1 MGSTS
6 LAVFLVVVV
15 VVLNLITTGRC
26 IGGPIPLRRS
36 LEAQL
41 HAVVSSSH
49 VQSVAE
55 SLVPAAAEDHEAT
68 SRSKQEEVS
77 EKVLRAQ
84 LIHRDH
90 PKSPLSTATIST
102 HSFVRVAAAVRRSL
116 ARHEYLSDADD
127 AAARPRRGLISTTV
141 DFQSPVTKDLGEY
154 TMTLSVGTPPQQ
166 YSFIVDTG
174 SDLVWLNCAPCAPCI
189 NQSNSYPFDPSSS
202 SSFSDALCTDAACL
216 ALPNNWGSCAGTS
229 CGYQY
234 AYGDGSGTE
243 GELAYETF
251 TVTNV
256 DGSTTAIPN
265 VTFGCGHN
273 QTGNS
278 FNGADGVAG
287 MGQGQIS
294 LPSQFQNLF
303 PDIFTY
309 CLVSAS
315 SSSSTATVSSSTLL
329 FGSPENTGAGISSL
343 VYTPLLENLIFPT
356 FYYVGMTGI
365 SVGGTL
371 LTIPTTNFDIAVDG
385 TGGVIFDSGTTYT
398 LLTLDAYN
406 AASQAVQS
414 LMTYPIISSPLE
426 GLDLMCFDV
435 TGVDPASNISVPT
448 MVFHFQSS
456 DASSTGGPA
465 TVDYVLDL
473 ENVYVYLEHAAL
485 CLTILPTINGLSVIG
500 NSAQVDH
507 QIVFDRVN
515 NQIGWASTTC

>member
-1 MGSTS
+1 MGS
-6 LAVFLVVVV
+6 LLRGALLLIAVLVAMGCTD
-15 VVLNLITTGRC
+15 LLQTAQCMGAAA
-26 IGGPIPLRRS
+26 GGEILSRRS
-36 LEAQL
+36 L
-41 HAVVSSSH
+41 
-49 VQSVAE
+49 
-55 SLVPAAAEDHEAT
+55 AAAHAGSSMYSSNMARKLAGRHE
-68 SRSKQEEVS
+68 SKSTKNQQ
-77 EKVLRAQ
+77 VLRTQ
-84 LIHRDH
+84 LLHRDH
-90 PKSPLSTATIST
+90 PDSPLSRSST
-102 HSFVRVAAAVRRSL
+102 SNTKLSHTERMAAAVKRSWARRDYISSR
-116 ARHEYLSDADD
+116 ARLTREA
-127 AAARPRRGLISTTV
+127 G
-141 DFQSPVTKDLGEY
+141 DFESQVTPDIGEY
-154 TMTLSVGTPPQQ
+154 TMALSVGTPPQR
-166 YSFIVDTG
+166 FVAVMDTG
-174 SDLVWLNCAPCAPCI
+174 SDLVWLNCLPCIQCI
-189 NQSNSYPFDPSSS
+189 NQPHGPPFDPSLSS
-202 SSFSDALCTDAACL
+202 SYSPASCVDNACT
-216 ALPNNWGSCAGTS
+216 ALPNNWGTCAGTN

-234 AYGDGSGTE
+234 EYGDGSSTE

-315 SSSSTATVSSSTLL
+315 SSSPTATVSSSTLL

-414 LMTYPIISSPLE
+414 LITYPIISSPLE

-473 ENVYVYLEHAAL
+473 ENVYVYLERAAL
-485 CLTILPTINGLSVIG
+485 CLTILPTMNGLSIIG

>member
-1 MGSTS
+1 M
-6 LAVFLVVVV
+6 
-15 VVLNLITTGRC
+15 
-26 IGGPIPLRRS
+26 
-36 LEAQL
+36 
-41 HAVVSSSH
+41 
-49 VQSVAE
+49 
-55 SLVPAAAEDHEAT
+55 
-68 SRSKQEEVS
+68 
-77 EKVLRAQ
+77 
-84 LIHRDH
+84 
-90 PKSPLSTATIST
+90 PLSSVKLQLLCTIHHKKHHILYMQRLSLG
-102 HSFVRVAAAVRRSL
+102 VRRDL
-116 ARHEYLSDADD
+116 
-127 AAARPRRGLISTTV
+127 P
-141 DFQSPVTKDLGEY
+141 QSGIIVVAIVLGRELQVFDGVFFGVGMRYPVA
-154 TMTLSVGTPPQQ
+154 Q
-166 YSFIVDTG
+166 
-174 SDLVWLNCAPCAPCI
+174 
-189 NQSNSYPFDPSSS
+189 
-202 SSFSDALCTDAACL
+202 

-406 AASQAVQS
+406 AASQVRERK
-414 LMTYPIISSPLE
+414 SS
-426 GLDLMCFDV
+426 
-435 TGVDPASNISVPT
+435 S
-448 MVFHFQSS
+448 
-456 DASSTGGPA
+456 
-465 TVDYVLDL
+465 
-473 ENVYVYLEHAAL
+473 
-485 CLTILPTINGLSVIG
+485 
-500 NSAQVDH
+500 
-507 QIVFDRVN
+507 
-515 NQIGWASTTC
+515 